1 VLVFSD
7 NVQLPS
13 FARLGQ
19 LGAAVPTKST
29 FPQPE
34 YYSEF
39 TELSSTRNQRFV
51 ISDYRVAMKPENPA
65 ATPDA
70 AIVRVPS
77 PTDQSNEKRSDKKLK
92 FMLESGHSASAVVLR
107 CQGRIIFHSEA
118 RALSTIVADVLP
130 SARRMVVDLT
140 EVDAV
145 DSGGLGEL
153 VLTHMWAEAAGYTL
167 KFASPEKSVRHL
179 FEITHLVSVLDVY
192 ASVPE
197 AMAAMVREEVQST

>member
-1 VLVFSD
+1 
-7 NVQLPS
+7 
-13 FARLGQ
+13 
-19 LGAAVPTKST
+19 
-29 FPQPE
+29 
-34 YYSEF
+34 
-39 TELSSTRNQRFV
+39 
-51 ISDYRVAMKPENPA
+51 MKPENPA
-65 ATPDA
+65 ATPNA
-70 AIVRVPS
+70 AIVHGPS
-77 PTDQSNEKRSDKKLK
+77 PTDQSNENEKRSEKRNDKKLK
-92 FMLESGHSASAVVLR
+92 SLEAGHFAGAVVLH

-167 KFASPEKSVRHL
+167 KFASPKKSVRHL
-179 FEITHLVSVLDVY
+179 FEITNLVSVLDVY